1 MRLGF
6 AAVAVAALA
15 FIPGAVSARR
25 HHDSPSTGLP
35 AVPYAKPPPDFSFAT
50 DAGPRRLA
58 SLLGRPVVLNFWAT
72 WCEPCRDE
80 IGAFAE
86 LGKTY
91 GDAVGLIAVSEDE
104 TPGTADAFLRAHDV
118 RAISVEDPDRRI
130 FSLYTVV
137 PIPTTLVLAA
147 DGTVRYVSIGALDWD
162 ELRAAVTRAGVA
174 SDLTLP
180 GGFGT
185 VGNDVGTPKP

>member
-6 AAVAVAALA
+6 AAAAVAALA
-15 FIPGAVSARR
+15 FVPGVVSARR

-35 AVPYAKPPPDFSFAT
+35 AVPYAKPPPDSSFVT

-58 SLLGRPVVLNFWAT
+58 SLVGRPVVLNFWAT

-104 TPGTADAFLRAHDV
+104 TPGAADAFLRAHDV
-118 RAISVEDPDRRI
+118 RAISVDDPDRRI

-147 DGTVRYVSIGALDWD
+147 DGTVRYVSIGALDWN
-162 ELRAAVTRAGVA
+162 ELRGAIARAGGA

-185 VGNDVGTPKP
+185 VGTDAGTPKP